1 MWTISQ
7 HSRYRRGM
15 QLKQH
20 AVANELGRDIS
31 EHLPDPA
38 TLKGLPKLNNF
49 HKAIWDQASPYLR
62 TRRNDIHSL
71 FAFGIASALLE
82 FHPQADPEVVLPAIL
97 LHDTGWS
104 CVPENEVLEGIAPG
118 GGRRELVLLHE
129 KEGARI
135 GREILTSLNHPAKLI
150 DEIVEIIDGHDSR
163 RETLSI
169 NDSIV
174 KDADKIWRVTPWGI
188 SVIMDWFGLERSQ
201 AVQLCAARVH
211 GHLFTDEGAAM
222 AMAFTS
228 LESLAATPEVH
239 AVF

>member
-1 MWTISQ
+1 
-7 HSRYRRGM
+7 M

-20 AVANELGRDIS
+20 ATANELGRDIS

-38 TLKGLPKLNNF
+38 TLKGLPKLTDF
-49 HKAIWDQASPYLR
+49 HQAIWEQASPYLR

-82 FHPQADPEVVLPAIL
+82 FHPEADPDVVLPAIL

-104 CVPENEVLEGIAPG
+104 CVPEGEVLEGIAPG

-129 KEGARI
+129 QEGARI
-135 GREILTSLNHPAKLI
+135 AREILTSLDYPTKLV
-150 DEIVEIIDGHDSR
+150 DEIVQIIDGHDSR

-188 SVIMDWFGLERSQ
+188 NVIIDWFGLQRHE

-211 GHLFTDEGAAM
+211 GHLFTEEGAAM

-228 LESLAATPEVH
+228 LESLAAAPEVH
-239 AVF
+239 AVQ

>member
-1 MWTISQ
+1 
-7 HSRYRRGM
+7 M

-20 AVANELGRDIS
+20 DTANELGRDIS

-38 TLKGLPKLNNF
+38 TLKGLPKLTDF
-49 HKAIWDQASPYLR
+49 HQAIWEQASPYLR

-82 FHPQADPEVVLPAIL
+82 FHPEADPDVVLPAIL

-104 CVPENEVLEGIAPG
+104 CVPEGEVLEGIAPG

-129 KEGARI
+129 QERARI
-135 GREILTSLNHPAKLI
+135 AREILTSLDYPTTLI
-150 DEIVEIIDGHDSR
+150 DEIVQIIDGHDSR

-188 SVIMDWFGLERSQ
+188 NVIMDWFGLQRHE

-239 AVF
+239 AVK